1 MCSAEILVKEVT
13 FQINRTTCFTPA
25 WSRACDHLAKYCPHQ
40 CVGDPSLLDIR
51 LDCDNDRDTVI
62 CKTVIFCWKETTS
75 YFIWWFY
82 DLCIFNA
89 YPLAIPWTLVKWK
102 VELLKR
108 VLGYSP
114 QKIITSSNFSW
125 IISSEPN
132 LSPNSNLANFLWPSL
147 PALSIM
153 VTV

>member
-1 MCSAEILVKEVT
+1 MS
-13 FQINRTTCFTPA
+13 FQINRTICFTLA

-40 CVGDPSLLDIR
+40 CVGDPSLSDLR
-51 LDCDNDRDTVI
+51 LDCDNYSDTVI

-75 YFIWWFY
+75 CFIWWFY
-82 DLCIFNA
+82 DLYIHFQCLSSGNSVDIGLMKSGTLKTWVRIF
-89 YPLAIPWTLVKWK
+89 
-102 VELLKR
+102 
-108 VLGYSP
+108 P